1 MAEQTV
7 DELTAE
13 LAALRTAR
21 TELLT
26 NGGVKEVW
34 RDGRKVVYN
43 TASVKDLND
52 AIKDTEA
59 RLAAAEAAAAASCSR
74 PRFRALKVGF

>member
-1 MAEQTV
+1 MAEQTAE
-7 DELTAE
+7 ELTAE

-26 NGGVKEVW
+26 TGGIKEVW

-43 TASVKDLND
+43 SASLKDLND
-52 AIKDTEA
+52 AIADTEA
-59 RLAAAEAAAAASCSR
+59 RLAAVSATNAGGRYRALR
-74 PRFRALKVGF
+74 PRFGG